1 MNSQESDINTGLM
14 QFSEIEKTELMLEL
28 DRHTLRTELD
38 AMQTVHYQSG
48 QKTMLGNALERVN
61 NEVCYR
67 FTHIYISKMH

>member
-1 MNSQESDINTGLM
+1 M

-38 AMQTVHYQSG
+38 VMQTVRYQSG

-61 NEVCYR
+61 NEVC
-67 FTHIYISKMH
+67 